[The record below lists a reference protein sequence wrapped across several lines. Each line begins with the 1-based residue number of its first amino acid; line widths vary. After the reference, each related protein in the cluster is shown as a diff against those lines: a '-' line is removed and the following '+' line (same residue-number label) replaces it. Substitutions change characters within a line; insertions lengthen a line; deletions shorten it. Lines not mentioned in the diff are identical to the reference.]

1 MSTPLEARR
10 QPQAGPVTAAGTRE
24 ITPATLKCAEDLAGL
39 TFTEA
44 EQQLMLDLVK
54 GNRVFYDALRQVNVP
69 ADTEPGFGFWPPVP
83 AGAPRQTPSQPARAT
98 ATAPRAAVP
107 RVEVR
112 AAIEELAFQPMTVLA
127 ETVRSRQV
135 TSTALT
141 RMYLD
146 RLRTHGR
153 RLEAVITL
161 TEDLGLT
168 QAAKADRELG
178 AGRYRGPLHG
188 MPWGVKDLFA
198 TRGIRTTWG
207 AKPYEHQMLDIDA
220 TTVARL
226 HDAGAVLVAKLS
238 SGELAQGSVWFG
250 GRTTNPWDP
259 TRSPGGSSAGPGA
272 ATAGGLVAFSIGTS
286 TGASVVQPASLCGA
300 VGLQPTYGRV
310 SRHGVMTLAWTLDRV
325 GPICRTVEDSMLV
338 LAAISGPDG
347 HDATVADEPMPWD
360 PDAPLGALRIG
371 YVARAFQE
379 PSGGGRAA
387 ARWPAR
393 RTVLQT
399 ALDVFRRISRV
410 EPIALP
416 DLPIT
421 ALFTVV
427 LAEGGA
433 SFDELVRS
441 GAVRELTGK
450 GPADRA
456 SNLRASRFIPAV
468 EYIRAQR
475 TRTLFI
481 REVNALFDKADV
493 IVAPADLGIVRMT
506 SLTGHPCI
514 TLKAGFVEGMP
525 EAILVIGPLYNEGI
539 MARVALA
546 YEQATEWKDRHPQ
559 MV

>member
-1 MSTPLEARR
+1 
-10 QPQAGPVTAAGTRE
+10 
-24 ITPATLKCAEDLAGL
+24 
-39 TFTEA
+39 
-44 EQQLMLDLVK
+44 
-54 GNRVFYDALRQVNVP
+54 
-69 ADTEPGFGFWPPVP
+69 
-83 AGAPRQTPSQPARAT
+83 
-98 ATAPRAAVP
+98 
-107 RVEVR
+107 
-112 AAIEELAFQPMTVLA
+112 
-127 ETVRSRQV
+127 
-135 TSTALT
+135 
-141 RMYLD
+141 MYLD

-399 ALDVFRRISRV
+399 ALDVFRRIGRV